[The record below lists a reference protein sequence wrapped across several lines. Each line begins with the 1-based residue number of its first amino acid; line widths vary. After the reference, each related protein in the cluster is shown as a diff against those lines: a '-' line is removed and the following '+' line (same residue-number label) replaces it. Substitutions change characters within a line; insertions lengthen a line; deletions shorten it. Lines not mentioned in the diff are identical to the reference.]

1 MNWAEKIGSYMTN
14 GWGLIKRFICKD
26 HTPKGQVVTNNY
38 TYNFNDTNID
48 TFVQSSDALYEAN
61 KTNYSLEAQAT
72 ALERVEDVN
81 KKLFHELSERNP
93 EGIKEF
99 KDPAIQ
105 EALFKI
111 QKYYALSGDPI
122 LCDILTD
129 ILVERVFNINRD
141 TTQISLTEAIDILPK
156 LTSSQLKIVT
166 LAWLLKTESFKVCKS
181 YLDIIDYFERILC
194 PLAEEIT
201 ANANYYNEY
210 SQLEYLRC
218 FLWRSNTSTPIENN
232 ILEACRS
239 YFSREFMLEE
249 IKNLVSR
256 YSYHAKF
263 DELFTTS
270 IFDSQKLQLKTPYEE
285 MLAKIIEGL
294 EISREEGHEI
304 RSLFRNFKFMSN
316 QHLEAHLTSK
326 LPNYYKVSDI
336 ASHLSTLELTNV
348 GIVIAQANYRRMNKK

>member
-1 MNWAEKIGSYMTN
+1 MTN
-14 GWGLIKRFICKD
+14 GWGFIKRFICKD

-239 YFSREFMLEE
+239 YFSREFTLEE

-256 YSYHAKF
+256 
-263 DELFTTS
+263 DT
-270 IFDSQKLQLKTPYEE
+270 
-285 MLAKIIEGL
+285 EGVL
-294 EISREEGHEI
+294 D
-304 RSLFRNFKFMSN
+304 F
-316 QHLEAHLTSK
+316 
-326 LPNYYKVSDI
+326 V
-336 ASHLSTLELTNV
+336 
-348 GIVIAQANYRRMNKK
+348 